1 MCIHSGDTLDEG
13 ELPFCHNSF
22 CVVDVMERCYDFCI
36 FLLLLDTLLLRSGA
50 VQSSELFRFLT
61 RTTYVHSHTIT
72 KCCPIWTMFFFKI
85 KYSVYIRT
93 KCVQICSDF

>member
-36 FLLLLDTLLLRSGA
+36 FLLLLDTPLLRSGA
-50 VQSSELFRFLT
+50 VQSSELFRFFFFSKSST
-61 RTTYVHSHTIT
+61 AFTYV
-72 KCCPIWTMFFFKI
+72 PNAFRF
-85 KYSVYIRT
+85 
-93 KCVQICSDF
+93 VQIFNLNVNRIFLSLKSFYFCLP